1 MLLVRP
7 LQVLPSV
14 MVSMCGIE
22 MSQLWLPDHG
32 GAYKRLEPKFCM
44 NPPFGELEVIETEEL
59 AETDPDEPEEAKKW
73 INLTRMN
80 LLLRSLK

>member
-1 MLLVRP
+1 
-7 LQVLPSV
+7 
-14 MVSMCGIE
+14 
-22 MSQLWLPDHG
+22 
-32 GAYKRLEPKFCM
+32 M